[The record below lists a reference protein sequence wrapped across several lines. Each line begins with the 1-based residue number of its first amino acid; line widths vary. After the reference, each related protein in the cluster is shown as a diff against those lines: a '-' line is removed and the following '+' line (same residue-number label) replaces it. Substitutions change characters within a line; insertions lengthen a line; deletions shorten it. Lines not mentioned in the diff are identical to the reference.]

1 MNDER
6 NDNEAL
12 YGRVFISWG
21 SLLAF
26 LAVSAGAFGAH
37 GLKDHLSKDLLEIY
51 QTGVFYHMIHALGMI
66 AIGFVLQFR
75 PYARAIRRAGWF
87 MLAGITIFSG
97 SLYLLSLTDIR
108 WLGAITPIGGI
119 CLLVAWALLGI
130 GTWKR

>member
-12 YGRVFISWG
+12 HGRIFISWG

-26 LAVSAGAFGAH
+26 LAVAAGAFGAH
-37 GLKDHLSKDLLEIY
+37 GLKDHLSEDLLKIY

-75 PYARAIRRAGWF
+75 PHARAIRRAGWF